1 MLVIISGDTLVHD
14 DTPRPQ
20 RRLFAAALLLA
31 TLGCAQDLVPT
42 STASQFTPGTQTPVL
57 ETAAGEYSDR
67 DVITVRLIN
76 PTSRAIGYNLC
87 RAKLERIV
95 DGNWE
100 VMQEMLADFCSAELR
115 TLPPGR
121 AVSFSFRPKQAI
133 RGRMRIR
140 TELYDRYNPQVE
152 AVSNLFEM
160 RVSRD

>member
-31 TLGCAQDLVPT
+31 TFGCANDLVPT

-57 ETAAGEYSDR
+57 ETTETNYSDR
-67 DVITVRLIN
+67 AVITVRLIN
-76 PTSRAIGYNLC
+76 PTSRALGYNLC
-87 RAKLERIV
+87 RSKLERIV

-100 VMQEMLADFCSAELR
+100 VMQDMLAEFCTAELR

-121 AVSFSFRPKQAI
+121 AVAFSFRPKEGM

-140 TELYDRYNPQVE
+140 TELYDRYNPRVE